1 LTKIPLDEVRELIN
15 GVFEEE
21 VLKLGIR
28 FRLPAPVAS
37 RNTSDILWSKLKS
50 VHPWIKHPCEILA
63 TARSVIVFALPLSAE
78 AVESNVGGK
87 EPSIQWLKE
96 YLVGN
101 KIIEK
106 AGTRVAEELRKWG
119 FKSIAIRPTHNF
131 DEKTLTASW
140 SHRHAGYVC
149 GLGTFGLNNMLITVK
164 GCAVR
169 LGSVLTEAIVEETPR
184 PTSEYCLEKRG
195 MTCSLCV
202 RKCPID
208 ALSSW
213 EDNGKFRCHSR
224 LGEIARKYIGL
235 LHEYADACGKCCV
248 GLPCSLSIP

>member
-1 LTKIPLDEVRELIN
+1 MAKISLDEVCELIN
-15 GVFEEE
+15 GLLKEE
-21 VLKLGIR
+21 VLRVGIR

-37 RNTSDILWSKLKS
+37 RDTSDILWSRLKS
-50 VHPWIKHPCEILA
+50 VHPWIKHPREILP
-63 TARSVIVFALPLSAE
+63 TARSVIVFALPLSIE

-87 EPSIQWLKE
+87 EPSIQWLRE

-101 KIIEK
+101 RIIEK
-106 AGTRVAEELRKWG
+106 VGNRVAEELRKWKL
-119 FKSIAIRPTHNF
+119 KSIAIRPTYNF

-149 GLGTFGLNNMLITVK
+149 GLGTFGLNNMLITPK

-169 LGSVLTEAIVEETPR
+169 LGTILTEAVIEETPR

-195 MTCSLCV
+195 ISCSVCV
-202 RKCPID
+202 RRCPLN
-208 ALSSW
+208 ALSTW
-213 EDNGKFRCHSR
+213 EGNGKFKCFSR
-224 LGEIARKYIGL
+224 LTEIAKKYKKV

-248 GLPCSLSIP
+248 GLPCSLRIP